1 MAAPGVAM
9 GWKGFILV
17 ETDDAFLPFTSFD
30 LTEKDQTIPAGDVH
44 GGGIAGQTTAGFA
57 SETSAADG
65 QLSYD
70 GGISGNI
77 YAGTGSYGTAFR
89 RLISKCVDYTDRLCG
104 FETATPLKIS
114 PGGATVNTK
123 KAFQYPGDDT
133 IDGIDGGS
141 SRSIHRCVVSSMSIN
156 GGTGG
161 LSTFSANLISSTR
174 KEIDVTPSVADLE
187 YETAGADLG
196 ENNPVPWHKTD
207 LAVDSTIGETLLEER
222 ITGFTINVDNQSIPV
237 YTFNRA
243 RTIRDVYQS
252 QIIVTGTFDYYAANG
267 EFGDLSKAFGS
278 AGSPAI
284 VATFGIGGGAPIIL
298 TIPFVVLDVKP
309 IPGGGNN
316 ELIYRNV
323 SWRGLAAD
331 PGTLGAINLT

>member
-1 MAAPGVAM
+1 MALPLVAM

-44 GGGIAGQTTAGFA
+44 GGGIAGQETPGFA
-57 SETSAADG
+57 SETSVADG
-65 QLSYD
+65 QLAYD

-77 YAGTGSYGTAFR
+77 YAGTGNYGTAFR
-89 RLISKCVDYTDRLCG
+89 RVISKAVDYTERLEG
-104 FETATPLKIS
+104 FEAATPLKIS
-114 PGGATVNTK
+114 PGGATLNGST
-123 KAFQYPGDDT
+123 AYQYPGDDT
-133 IDGIDGGS
+133 IDPIDGGS
-141 SRSIHRCVVSSMSIN
+141 TRSIHRCVVSSISIN

-161 LSTFSANLISSTR
+161 LSTWSANFISSTR
-174 KEIDVTPSVADLE
+174 KEISVTPAVADLE

-196 ENNPVPWHKTD
+196 ENNPVPWHKID
-207 LAVDSTIGETLLEER
+207 FAVDSTIGETLLEER

-243 RTIRDVYQS
+243 RTVRDVYQS
-252 QIIVTGTFDYYAANG
+252 QIIVTGNFDYYASNG
-267 EFGDLSKAFGS
+267 EFNDLNKAFGS

-284 VATFGIGGGAPIIL
+284 VAEFGVGGGAPIIL

-309 IPGGGNN
+309 IPSGGNN